1 MQLSAILTVHN
12 AIDEDPRGLSETCE
26 QLADAETDDI
36 LARLKS
42 VPEVAVAPHNDGPGV
57 VEATRRA
64 LAKVGYHLEDFVS
77 P

>member
-1 MQLSAILTVHN
+1 MRAILAAHN
-12 AIDEDPRGLSETCE
+12 AIEEGPGGLYEICE
-26 QLADAETDDI
+26 QLAGTESDEI

-64 LAKVGYHLEDFVS
+64 LAKAGYNVEDFVS